1 MTELSPDCLDTRLL
15 DEFQRDL
22 PLVPRPFAA
31 MGQALGLT
39 ESEVLDRLCRLVA
52 AGRVPVDGAP
62 LAR

>member
-1 MTELSPDCLDTRLL
+1 MNAALPPACPDTRLL

-39 ESEVLDRLCRLVA
+39 ESEVLDRL
-52 AGRVPVDGAP
+52 
-62 LAR
+62 